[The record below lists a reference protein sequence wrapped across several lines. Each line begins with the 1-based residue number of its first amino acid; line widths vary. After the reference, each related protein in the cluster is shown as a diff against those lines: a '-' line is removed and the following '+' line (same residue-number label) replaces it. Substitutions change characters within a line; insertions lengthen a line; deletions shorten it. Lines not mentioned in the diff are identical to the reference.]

1 MLGHPSDKFKE
12 IRAADVL
19 QKKPRVELFI
29 EVSMHIIT
37 WAYIFLSPLFFKHRG
52 DSIDWG
58 RYVHGCS
65 LPLATC
71 IAFYLNYFVLIP
83 RLLLGKGRGKLKW
96 FVLINVALFAF
107 CEMGMEFQNILLP
120 PPEFPRHPRRFDPEQ
135 PFMIPRIFFVIRG
148 FLTMLFAVGASV
160 ALKLSMRW
168 RKSEQAR
175 AEAELGRSQAELKN
189 LKNQINPHFLLN
201 TLNNIYSLTAF
212 DQEKAQQAIHE
223 LSRLLRYMLYE
234 SQDNRVT
241 LTKEVEFLDSYI
253 ALMKL
258 RIYNDVDVQVN
269 FDFSENEHVE
279 VAPFIFISLVE
290 NAFKHGI
297 CSTGKSFIHIS
308 LKSDKHHLEFKCE
321 NSNTPKDDTD
331 KAPGGIGLQQ
341 VANRL
346 ELSYPCRYDWKSGV
360 KDDGRTFSSVINI
373 YDKPLKH

>member
-1 MLGHPSDKFKE
+1 
-12 IRAADVL
+12 
-19 QKKPRVELFI
+19 
-29 EVSMHIIT
+29 
-37 WAYIFLSPLFFKHRG
+37 
-52 DSIDWG
+52 
-58 RYVHGCS
+58 
-65 LPLATC
+65 
-71 IAFYLNYFVLIP
+71 
-83 RLLLGKGRGKLKW
+83 
-96 FVLINVALFAF
+96 
-107 CEMGMEFQNILLP
+107 
-120 PPEFPRHPRRFDPEQ
+120 
-135 PFMIPRIFFVIRG
+135 
-148 FLTMLFAVGASV
+148 
-160 ALKLSMRW
+160 
-168 RKSEQAR
+168 
-175 AEAELGRSQAELKN
+175 
-189 LKNQINPHFLLN
+189 
-201 TLNNIYSLTAF
+201 
-212 DQEKAQQAIHE
+212 
-223 LSRLLRYMLYE
+223 MLYE

-308 LKSDKHHLEFKCE
+308 LKANAHHLVFKCE

-346 ELSYPCRYDWKSGV
+346 ELSYPGRYDWKSGV